1 MGKLAVV
8 AIGGN
13 SLIKDKRHVDL
24 YSQLATVKET
34 CRQIA
39 ELVQTGWNVAVT
51 HGNGPQ
57 VGFLIRRAELAT
69 GELPLIPLEFAVADT
84 QGAIGYMIQQSL
96 MNEFWQ
102 RGIARQAVTVVTQVV
117 VDQNDP
123 AFKNPTKPI
132 GSFMTREEAE
142 RHARE
147 DGWTV
152 VEDAGR
158 GWRRVVPSPEPQKIV
173 EGAAIKDL
181 INAGYIAICA
191 GGGGVPVIEREGLLE
206 GVAAVIDKDYAS
218 SLLATAIG
226 ADLLVISTG
235 VSRVAI
241 NFGKPDQKELDH
253 LTAAEAEAYLAAG
266 HFPPGNMGP
275 KVKAILRYLG
285 RGGKEGLITSPGE
298 LVRAV
303 EGKAGTRIVA
313 PGRPSATSA
322 DSLFHSM
329 TGANTTQM

>member
-13 SLIKDKRHVDL
+13 SLIKDKDHVDL
-24 YSQLATVKET
+24 YSQMATVKET
-34 CRQIA
+34 CRQVA
-39 ELVQTGWNVAVT
+39 ELVKMGWDVAVT

-57 VGFLIRRAELAT
+57 VGFLIRRAELAM

-96 MNEFWQ
+96 MNEF
-102 RGIARQAVTVVTQVV
+102 RHKGIDRQAVTVVTQVV

-123 AFKNPTKPI
+123 AFQNPTKPI
-132 GSFMTREEAE
+132 GSFMTEEEAQ

-173 EGAAIKDL
+173 EGAAIKGL
-181 INAGYIAICA
+181 INAGYIVVCA
-191 GGGGVPVIEREGLLE
+191 GGGGVPVVEREGFLE

-241 NFGKPDQKELDH
+241 NFGRPEQKELD
-253 LTAAEAEAYLAAG
+253 LLSAAEAESYLEAG

-275 KVKAILRYLG
+275 KVKAILRYLS

-298 LVRAV
+298 LVAAV
-303 EGKAGTRIVA
+303 EGKAGTRVV
-313 PGRPSATSA
+313 
-322 DSLFHSM
+322 L
-329 TGANTTQM
+329 